1 MKRGLPWRRFWLLA
15 CLGFLISFGA
25 WAAQARIQDVR
36 LGVLSFRPLALTAA
50 QWQPLADYLGRR
62 IPGYRFLVVPLFYP
76 ELDQAMAHH
85 ELDLILTN
93 PEHYVLLRSRH
104 GLTALATLMS
114 MAGNEPVSQFGGV
127 VLVRADRVDLKS
139 FADLRGRRIA
149 APGEESLGGYL
160 MQRWALLRAGVDIGR
175 DIHDLQFTGMP
186 HDRVVFDVL
195 AGNADA
201 GFVRTGVIESLLR
214 EGKLKPSQVRVLRQA
229 GTPAFGQRLSTDL
242 YPEWP
247 LSVAKGL
254 PGGFSK
260 RVAQALLE
268 LQPDSKAARAGGFYG
283 FAPAGDY
290 SQVETL
296 MVNLHVHPDHH
307 LTPDLVLERYS
318 GWLIATLFV
327 LLLAAA
333 ALIVMRRNNLRLRA
347 ALALAE
353 RLSLRDALLE
363 SLGEGVIGIDS
374 EGKVS
379 FINATALASL
389 GFGREEILGQDLH
402 GVSHHHHA
410 DGSAYPH
417 EECPILGTL
426 RGAAPFFGEEWFYRK
441 NGEGFPAR
449 LNVRPI
455 VDAQGQI
462 QGAVSAFQDITVERR
477 NHDELARHRHHLE
490 GLVARRTAELA
501 SAMTAAEAA
510 NQAKSAFLANMSH
523 EIRTPMNA
531 IVGLTHLL
539 RRDVRDAGQQA
550 RLLKVSDAAKH
561 LLGIINDIL
570 DFSKIEAG
578 KLTLEDTDFSLD
590 QLINGVVGL
599 MEEKLR
605 EKGLAL
611 CREID
616 PALDGVLRGDPTRL
630 SQVLLNYLSNAIKF
644 TERGQVTLRVRLLEA
659 RHDSLLLRFEVED
672 SGIGIPAD
680 RLPRLFQSFEQ
691 ADGSITRKYG
701 GTGLGLAISRRLA
714 ELMGGDVGAE
724 SRPGQGST
732 FWFSARARRSDMPI
746 IPMDAPAAPIGNLLP
761 MLRGRRVLL
770 VEDNLINQEVALDL
784 LLEVGIHADLAG
796 DGSEAVDKARR
807 HDYELILM
815 DVQMP
820 VMDGLAA
827 TAAIRG
833 LPGHAT
839 TPILAMT
846 ASVFVEEQD
855 QCLQAGMNDLI
866 PKPVDPDALF
876 QALARWLPERRQAE
890 VRLPVAVLETTDA
903 ALRSALS
910 TMEGLD
916 LDAGLRSVRGKLP
929 NLLRL
934 LRQFLL
940 THGDDMA
947 LLRAQFDDREAA
959 RRIIHTLKGTAG
971 TLGLTRLQALAD
983 DLETAMRE
991 SAGLEQHAQRIEQ
1004 LDVELKAR
1012 VATLLPALPEESPSS
1027 AIADPAGVLR
1037 CETLRR
1043 LDVLLSADD
1052 MQSLVLLRESLPLLA
1067 QTLPADL
1074 LARLRRQIENYDFH
1088 AALTTL
1094 RSLP

>member
-1 MKRGLPWRRFWLLA
+1 MKRSLPGRRFWLLA
-15 CLGFLISFGA
+15 CLGLLISFSACAG
-25 WAAQARIQDVR
+25 QAHFQDVR
-36 LGVLSFRPLALTAA
+36 LGVLSFRPLALTAT

-62 IPGYRFLVVPLFYP
+62 IPGYRFHIVPLFYP
-76 ELDQAMAHH
+76 ELDQAMERH
-85 ELDLILTN
+85 ELDLVLTN

-104 GLTALATLMS
+104 GLVAMATLMS

-127 VLVRADRVDLKS
+127 VLVRADRADLKS

-149 APGEESLGGYL
+149 APGVESLGGYL
-160 MQRWALLRAGVDIGR
+160 MQRWALLAAGVDIGR

-186 HDRVVFDVL
+186 HDRVVFNVL

-214 EGKLKPSQVRVLRQA
+214 EGKLKPGQVRVLRQA

-247 LSVAKGL
+247 LSVAKDF
-254 PGGFSK
+254 PGWLGK
-260 RVAQALLE
+260 RVVLALLE
-268 LQPDSKAARAGGFYG
+268 LQPDSEAARAGGIYG

-296 MVNLHVHPDHH
+296 MVNLRVHPDHH
-307 LTPDLVLERYS
+307 LTAGLVIERYS
-318 GWLIATLFV
+318 GWLIAVLVV

-333 ALIVMRRNNLRLRA
+333 ALIVMRRANLRLHA
-347 ALALAE
+347 ALAQAE
-353 RLSLRDALLE
+353 RLALRDALLG
-363 SLGEGVIGIDS
+363 SLGEGVIGTDS
-374 EGKVS
+374 QGKVS
-379 FINATALASL
+379 FINTTALACL
-389 GFGREEILGQDLH
+389 GFGREEILGRDLH
-402 GVSHHHHA
+402 TASHHHHA
-410 DGSAYPH
+410 DGSAHPR
-417 EECPILGTL
+417 EECPILRTL
-426 RGAAPFFGEEWFYRK
+426 RGGAPFSGEEWFYRK

-455 VDAQGQI
+455 VDAQGRI
-462 QGAVSAFQDITVERR
+462 QGAVSAFQDITAERR
-477 NHDELARHRHHLE
+477 NHDELARHRYHLE

-578 KLTLEDTDFSLD
+578 KLSLEDIDFSLEP
-590 QLINGVVGL
+590 LINGVVGL

-605 EKGLAL
+605 EKSLPL
-611 CREID
+611 RCEID
-616 PALDGVLRGDPTRL
+616 PALKCVLCGDPTRL

-644 TERGQVTLRVRLLEA
+644 TERGQVTLRARLLEK

-691 ADGSITRKYG
+691 ADGSTTRKYG

-714 ELMGGDVGAE
+714 ELMGGEVGVE
-724 SRPGQGST
+724 SRPGEGST
-732 FWFSARARRSDMPI
+732 FWFSAWVRRSDTPG
-746 IPMDAPAAPIGNLLP
+746 IPMDVPAPPAGNLVP
-761 MLRGRRVLL
+761 MLSGRRVLL
-770 VEDNLINQEVALDL
+770 VEDNLVNQEVATDL
-784 LLEVGIHADLAG
+784 LHEFGIHPDLAG
-796 DGSEAVDKARR
+796 DGCEAVDKARF

-827 TAAIRG
+827 TAAIRA
-833 LPGHAT
+833 LPGHAA

-846 ASVFVEEQD
+846 ASVFVEERA

-866 PKPVDPDALF
+866 PKPVDPDVLF
-876 QALARWLPERRQAE
+876 HALARWLPERGQAE
-890 VRLPVAVLETTDA
+890 VLLPVAPPDTTDA
-903 ALRSALS
+903 VLRAALRA
-910 TMEGLD
+910 MDGFD

-929 NLLRL
+929 NLVRL

-940 THGDDMA
+940 THGNDMA
-947 LLRAQFDDREAA
+947 LLRAQFDDHETA
-959 RRIIHTLKGTAG
+959 RRIVHTLKGTAG
-971 TLGLTRLQALAD
+971 TLGLTRLQAMAGELDA
-983 DLETAMRE
+983 AMRE
-991 SAGLEQHAQRIEQ
+991 GAGLEQHAQRIEQ
-1004 LDVELKAR
+1004 LEMEVKAR
-1012 VATLLPALPEESPSS
+1012 VATLLPALPEEPVSS

-1037 CETLRR
+1037 RETLRR
-1043 LDVLLSADD
+1043 LDALLSADD
-1052 MQSLVLLRESLPLLA
+1052 MQSLVFLRESLPLLA
-1067 QTLPADL
+1067 QTLSADL
-1074 LARLRRQIENYDFH
+1074 LARLRQQIESYDFH
-1088 AALTTL
+1088 AALATL